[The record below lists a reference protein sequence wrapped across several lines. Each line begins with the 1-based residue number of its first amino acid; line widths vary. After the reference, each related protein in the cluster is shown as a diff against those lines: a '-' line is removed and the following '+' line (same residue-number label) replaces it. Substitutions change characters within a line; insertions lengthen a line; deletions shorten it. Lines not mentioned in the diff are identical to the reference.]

1 MNDMSRVARA
11 IGDMGVLDVLL
22 ADIAIRVQ
30 LSPSDHA
37 KAISRYET
45 MAQWIDRAGSP
56 LQGRV
61 GLVYPQG
68 SMSIGATVARYS
80 DRDEFDIDLMAPL
93 TLPAVVSPRQVLD
106 ALHIAIR
113 GEKGSR
119 YWGKTE
125 RRTRCVTVF
134 YEDGMHLD
142 VTPAERRKNPIERE
156 SDIFHSKPEDPKEPE
171 QRIVAN
177 PFGFGEW
184 FKAQTPADDAFGIFI
199 EKRSLDFD
207 RQLFAKAET
216 DPVPDHVPAF
226 RKSKAVIALQLM
238 KRWRN
243 MTYDRRKDARRPPSI
258 LMSWSVATN
267 ANKTASLFDE
277 LVWQALAL
285 LTTLQQAERR
295 GILLHIANPVCP
307 ADVLTDRWPASR
319 ADQQLFIAD
328 LIDFGREMEALRR
341 SGTPAEMQPILERL
355 FGERPTTAAVRSY
368 FDRAGQA
375 TRAGRGLVTP
385 GTGRIPA
392 ATAGLS
398 LISPTSRVAPRH
410 SFFGE

>member
-1 MNDMSRVARA
+1 MNDMSRVSRIVA
-11 IGDMGVLDVLL
+11 DMNPLDALL

-30 LSPSDHA
+30 LNPSDHE
-37 KAISRYET
+37 KAVSRYET
-45 MAQWIDRAGSP
+45 IAQWIDRPGSP

-80 DRDEFDIDLMAPL
+80 DSDEFDIDLMAPL

-119 YWGKTE
+119 YWDKTE

-142 VTPAERRKNPIERE
+142 ITPAERRKNGIERE

-171 QRIVAN
+171 QRIAAN

-184 FKAQTPADDAFGIFI
+184 FKARTPADDAFGIFI
-199 EKRSLDFD
+199 EKRSIDFD
-207 RQLFAKAET
+207 RQLLAKAET
-216 DPVPDHVPAF
+216 DPVPEQIPAF

-243 MTYDRRKDARRPPSI
+243 MTYDRRKGVRRPPSI
-258 LMSWSVATN
+258 LISWSVATN
-267 ANKTASLFDE
+267 ANQTSTLFDE
-277 LVWQALAL
+277 LLWQAQAMLA
-285 LTTLQQAERR
+285 TLQQAERR
-295 GILLHIANPVCP
+295 GVLLHVTNPVCS

-319 ADQQLFIAD
+319 VEQQLFIVD
-328 LIDFGREMEALRR
+328 LIDFGREMDALRR
-341 SGTPAEMQPILERL
+341 SETPAEMQPILERL
-355 FGERPTTAAVRSY
+355 FGERPTKAAVRSY
-368 FDRAGQA
+368 FERAGQA

-385 GTGRIPA
+385 VTGRIPA
-392 ATAGLS
+392 AAAGLS
-398 LISPTSRVAPRH
+398 LISPAVRATPRH